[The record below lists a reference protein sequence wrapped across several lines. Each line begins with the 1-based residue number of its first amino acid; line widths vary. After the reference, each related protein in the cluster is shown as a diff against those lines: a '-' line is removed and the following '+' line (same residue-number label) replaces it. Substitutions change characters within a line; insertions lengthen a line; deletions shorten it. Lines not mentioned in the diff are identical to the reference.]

1 MVDPVR
7 VQVLMS
13 SADAERFDAYC
24 REKAHKKS
32 PLIARL
38 VREHLDREGFRT
50 GETGIV
56 RRRRELRGA

>member
-1 MVDPVR
+1 MGEAVR

-13 SADAERFDAYC
+13 STEAERFNAYC
-24 REKAHKKS
+24 REMAYKKS

-50 GETGIV
+50 RHDLTAND
-56 RRRRELRGA
+56 RRKLGGA

>member
-1 MVDPVR
+1 MGNPVCI
-7 VQVLMS
+7 QVLMS
-13 SADAERFDAYC
+13 SAEAERFDAYC

-50 GETGIV
+50 WQAGMV
-56 RRRRELRGA
+56 RDRRKLRGA